1 MMKIFSNTPRTK
13 QLNAW
18 QYFHKQGR
26 PGPRF
31 VYKWEISKNA
41 MDIMAQPSEMLPV
54 VLVNVL
60 SIAHRTDQLAP
71 HKMTVQLSPSQV
83 VFQGFSSIDLK
94 LYPPTY
100 QVNKQSRSYSPL
112 KFKHTSPCACHQCSD
127 LFLASEGPYLYLNLS
142 VN

>member
-1 MMKIFSNTPRTK
+1 
-13 QLNAW
+13 
-18 QYFHKQGR
+18 
-26 PGPRF
+26 
-31 VYKWEISKNA
+31 
-41 MDIMAQPSEMLPV
+41 MAQPSEMLPV

-100 QVNKQSRSYSPL
+100 QVNKVEVTLLWNSNTLLPVHVISAQT
-112 KFKHTSPCACHQCSD
+112 F
-127 LFLASEGPYLYLNLS
+127 FLQVKVLIYIQIFLLIDFI
-142 VN
+142 